1 MVVEMPHEALGGSV
15 KLTGMPVKYE
25 LAGEVGTSLRL
36 PPPLLGEHTREVLT
50 ELAGLS
56 DSDVDELVRRKVVR
70 VLPPPSAAAK
80 P

>member
-1 MVVEMPHEALGGSV
+1 MVVEMPHEALGGNV
-15 KLTGMPVKYE
+15 KLTGMPVKY
-25 LAGEVGTSLRL
+25 AGEVGTSLRL
-36 PPPLLGEHTREVLT
+36 PPPLLGEHTRAVLT

-80 P
+80 S